1 MRIIVNHL
9 TRMQPGF
16 ICVAGLDVRNFRHVR
31 PVKIGRLRDDL
42 LESKGGPFNI
52 AAIVDLG
59 TVAYIGHPPEME
71 DHAFDPDKAV
81 KVEDVAAEDFWLM
94 LRKVAKPGFREIFGP
109 DLKSHAISQGSTC
122 ALDLKMGKASLGCL
136 TPARSPELTRD
147 RFGRLRMNLDDGQM
161 CCSLGVTDVRLYESD
176 FKTPRREAMEKVVGA
191 LVRGVPAIVAIGV
204 GRSFLREGDSEP
216 RHWLQV
222 NSIHLEDDAAW
233 KIA

>member
-52 AAIVDLG
+52 AAVVDLG

-81 KVEDVAAEDFWLM
+81 KVEDVPGEDFWLM
-94 LRKVAKPGFREIFGP
+94 LMKVAKPSFKEIFGP
-109 DLKSHAISQGSTC
+109 ELRRHEIRHGSTC
-122 ALDLKMGKASLGCL
+122 ALDLKTG
-136 TPARSPELTRD
+136 
-147 RFGRLRMNLDDGQM
+147 
-161 CCSLGVTDVRLYESD
+161 
-176 FKTPRREAMEKVVGA
+176 
-191 LVRGVPAIVAIGV
+191 
-204 GRSFLREGDSEP
+204 
-216 RHWLQV
+216 
-222 NSIHLEDDAAW
+222 
-233 KIA
+233 